1 MNNDIKKMYEKYV
14 IKSFC
19 ENYNITKKELNDN
32 SHFYFRF
39 LCFLY
44 LDFIR
49 NVEIPKINLG
59 SRYETVFIEFRIFPH
74 VEFIIRNI
82 IIKLGSNCDSP
93 VP

>member
-1 MNNDIKKMYEKYV
+1 MNNDLKKMYEKYV

-44 LDFIR
+44 LDFIKTLDFSLVLPGHNQILDR
-49 NVEIPKINLG
+49 TAALKIIDRWQTVLG
-59 SRYETVFIEFRIFPH
+59 THILHFYI
-74 VEFIIRNI
+74 
-82 IIKLGSNCDSP
+82 
-93 VP
+93 